1 MTIPYDLLAL
11 AMTVI
16 PPEKIR
22 LYKGGE
28 MSVDEYGIE
37 RPEYAEAEE
46 IKASVQAVNN
56 QMYQTFG
63 LDLQKNYKLVYASV
77 KLAGI
82 NSQAVPDR
90 VEYDGK
96 YYDVVRETDW
106 TTYNGWSGVL
116 VVEVKENENGK

>member
-1 MTIPYDLLAL
+1 MIPYDLLSL

-16 PPEKIR
+16 PPEKVR
-22 LYKGGE
+22 LYKAGG
-28 MSVDEYGIE
+28 MAVDEYGIE

-46 IKASVQAVNN
+46 IKASVQAVDN

-82 NSQAVPDR
+82 NSQEVPDR
-90 VEYDGK
+90 IEYDGK
-96 YYDVVRETDW
+96 LYEVVRETDW
-106 TTYNGWSGVL
+106 STYNGWSGVL
-116 VVEVKENENGK
+116 VVEVKANENGK